1 VKNLFSTFPPIRS
14 STLKAAIQFAKQPQ
28 APLRYIFV
36 AWVTATI
43 PALMVA
49 FVLDWIGASSPHGAI
64 NPEFERRLFYL
75 GPILFAPAIET
86 LMMIPVF
93 GVLRFFTQRTG
104 WLCFWSAAAWAAFH
118 GVFSWTWGLT
128 VFWIFF
134 VYSIAFLTWEPR
146 GKKWAFFVTTLIHSL
161 NNSVAVLLMV
171 LGPKLG

>member
-36 AWVTATI
+36 AWVMATV

-49 FVLDWIGASSPHGAI
+49 FVLDCIGARSPHSAI
-64 NPEFERRLFYL
+64 NSELERWLFYITA
-75 GPILFAPAIET
+75 ILLAPVIET

-93 GVLRFFTQRTG
+93 GVLRFFTQRMG
-104 WLCFWSAAAWAAFH
+104 WLCFWSATAWAAYH

-134 VYSIAFLTWEPR
+134 VLSFAFLTWEPR
-146 GKKWAFFVTTLIHSL
+146 GKKWAFLVTALIHSL
-161 NNSVAVLLMV
+161 NNSVAILSMV